1 MRLQKKRR
9 GGFVKLASCGVI
21 VALLATVVCPEIS
34 RTFAAEDT
42 ETTPQPEDS
51 AEFDVNFGVTAAPD
65 YETERTDEQSF
76 DTEYTVKTYPDDEER
91 TAEENIETEFKVQQ
105 NFNDFETRTEFEF
118 DFDVEQYI
126 ELSTDSPDGKL
137 DISMNAED
145 VSADNFTSDSAGF
158 SVSTNSNDGFGLYV
172 YAENDSTRNL
182 RSADINNSRMIE
194 PITLGEATSL
204 PAADFGANTWG
215 YNISLASATEVD
227 GFLPVQARD
236 QISAP
241 AYRFNGPTEGTDFK
255 LTCGTKID
263 YTMPIDTYATD
274 VFVSAVAPFDAFAS
288 LSEQFSG
295 SLPGKDASP
304 WYHRGLSVQKS
315 RVVCAIVL
323 VISMI

>member
-9 GGFVKLASCGVI
+9 GGFVKLASCGVM

-42 ETTPQPEDS
+42 ETTPPPEGS

-65 YETERTDEQSF
+65 YDTEKTDEQSF
-76 DTEYTVKTYPDDEER
+76 ETEYTVKTYPDDDKK
-91 TAEENIETEFKVQQ
+91 TAEDNIDTEFKVQQ

-118 DFDVEQYI
+118 DFDVQEYI
-126 ELSTDSPDGKL
+126 ELATDSPDGNL
-137 DISMNAED
+137 DISMTADD
-145 VSADNFTSDSAGF
+145 VSADSFTSDSAGF
-158 SVSTNSNDGFGLYV
+158 SVSTNSSNGFGLYV

-182 RSADINNSRMIE
+182 RSADVNNSHMIA
-194 PITLGEATSL
+194 PIDLGGASSL

-236 QISAP
+236 QITAP
-241 AYRFNGPTEGTDFK
+241 AYRFNGPTDGTDFK

-274 VFVSAVAPFDAFAS
+274 VYVSAVAPFDAFAS
-288 LSEQFSG
+288 IEE
-295 SLPGKDASP
+295 
-304 WYHRGLSVQKS
+304 
-315 RVVCAIVL
+315 
-323 VISMI
+323 

>member
-1 MRLQKKRR
+1 MRLQKKRS
-9 GGFVKLASCGVI
+9 GGFVKLASCGVM

-42 ETTPQPEDS
+42 EAEEQPSDTK
-51 AEFDVNFGVTAAPD
+51 EFDVNFAVQAAPD
-65 YETERTDEQSF
+65 YDTPRTDEKSF
-76 DTEYTVKTYPDDEER
+76 ETEYKVKTYPDDEKQ
-91 TAEENIETEFKVQQ
+91 TKEEDFETEFKVQQ

-118 DFDVEQYI
+118 DFDIQPYI
-126 ELSTDSPDGKL
+126 ELTTDSEESNL
-137 DISMNAED
+137 DISMEVED
-145 VSADNFTSDSAGF
+145 VSADSFTSDSAGF
-158 SVSTNSNDGFGLYV
+158 TVATNNATGFGLYV

-182 RSADINNSRMIE
+182 RSEDINNSRMIE
-194 PITLGEATSL
+194 PISLNGAASL

-215 YNISLASATEVD
+215 YNISLASATDVD

-241 AYRFNGPTEGTDFK
+241 AYRFSDPTDGTEFK

-288 LSEQFSG
+288 IEE
-295 SLPGKDASP
+295 
-304 WYHRGLSVQKS
+304 
-315 RVVCAIVL
+315 
-323 VISMI
+323 